1 MDVPVV
7 LCVDD
12 EPIILQSLRIELRNA
27 LSGLCTI
34 ETAESGEEALD
45 IFTEIRQDGRQLAL
59 LVSDQNMPG
68 MKGHEVLSRV
78 KALSP
83 ETFTILLT
91 GFSDLEGVKQAVN
104 NADLYRYITK
114 PWKKEEFIFTIREA
128 LRSFQQDHMIR
139 EQGRK
144 IEKLTFSMI
153 HALEAANLSYDE
165 DTSGHILRVSEY
177 SAWLAEALGLENSF
191 IHRIRTY
198 SKLHDIGKVGVACRL
213 LNKPGRYTPEE
224 FEIMKQHVWYGHQ
237 ILNVEGIDEMA
248 RNIAAS
254 HHERWDG
261 SGYLKGLKGEAIP
274 LEARIVAV
282 ADVFDALLS
291 KRIYKAALPFDE
303 AFSLVLAA
311 SGSHFDPA
319 VVEAFRRGRDELAA
333 IRARVNAL
341 EDPTIEPHGLS
352 GATGSST

>member
-1 MDVPVV
+1 MDIPVV

-27 LSGLCTI
+27 LSGQCTI

-45 IFTEIRQDGRQLAL
+45 LFAEIQQDGRQLAIL
-59 LVSDQNMPG
+59 ISDQNMPG
-68 MKGHEVLSRV
+68 MKGHELLSRV
-78 KALSP
+78 KGLSP

-128 LRSFQQDHMIR
+128 LRSFQQDRLIH
-139 EQGRK
+139 EQTLK

-165 DTSGHILRVSEY
+165 DTSYHIQRVSDY
-177 SAWLAEALGLENSF
+177 SAYLAEALHLDAPF
-191 IHRIRTY
+191 VHRIRTY
-198 SKLHDIGKVGVACRL
+198 SKLHDIGKVGVACQL
-213 LNKPGRYTPEE
+213 LNKPGCYTPEE
-224 FEIMKQHVWYGHQ
+224 FEIMKQHVWYGYQ
-237 ILNVEGIDEMA
+237 ILNVEGIDLMA
-248 RNIAAS
+248 MNIAYH

-261 SGYLKGLKGEAIP
+261 SGYLLGLTGEAIP

-291 KRIYKAALPFDE
+291 RRIYKKALPFDQ
-303 AFSLVLAA
+303 AFQLILDA

-319 VVEAFRRGRDELAA
+319 IVEAFRRGRSDLLE
-333 IRARVNAL
+333 IRERVNAM
-341 EDPTIEPHGLS
+341 EDLS
-352 GATGSST
+352 TPKPSQGADGSST

>member
-1 MDVPVV
+1 MDIPVV

-27 LSGLCTI
+27 LSGQCVI

-45 IFTEIRQDGRQLAL
+45 ILTELRQDGRQLAVL
-59 LVSDQNMPG
+59 ISDQNMPG

-78 KALSP
+78 KTLSP

-104 NADLYRYITK
+104 NAELYRYITK

-128 LRSFQQDHMIR
+128 LRSFRQERLIA
-139 EQGRK
+139 EQTFK

-153 HALEAANLSYDE
+153 RALEAANLSYDE
-165 DTSGHILRVSEY
+165 DTSYHIQRVSEY
-177 SAWLAEALGLENSF
+177 STYLAEALQCEPAF
-191 IHRIRTY
+191 VERIRTY
-198 SKLHDIGKVGVACRL
+198 SKLHDIGKVGVTCQL
-213 LNKPGRYTPEE
+213 LNKPGKYTPAE
-224 FEIMKQHVWYGHQ
+224 FEIMKQHVWYGYQ
-237 ILNVEGIDEMA
+237 ILKVEGIDEMA
-248 RNIAAS
+248 RNIAYY

-261 SGYLKGLKGEAIP
+261 SGYLRGLSGEEIP

-291 KRIYKAALPFDE
+291 RRIYKKALPFEE
-303 AFSLVLAA
+303 AFRLVLQA
-311 SGSHFDPA
+311 SGSHFDPRIVDVFLRA
-319 VVEAFRRGRDELAA
+319 RDDLFA
-333 IRARVNAL
+333 IRERVNSMEEL
-341 EDPTIEPHGLS
+341 SQLGEPPPEPQI
-352 GATGSST
+352 SS

>member
-1 MDVPVV
+1 MDIPVV

-27 LSGLCTI
+27 LSGQCTI

-45 IFTEIRQDGRQLAL
+45 IFSEIRQDGRQLAVL
-59 LVSDQNMPG
+59 ISDQNMPG
-68 MKGHEVLSRV
+68 MKGHEVLARV
-78 KALSP
+78 KELSP

-128 LRSFQQDHMIR
+128 LRSFQQDLLIR
-139 EQGRK
+139 EQTVK

-165 DTSGHILRVSEY
+165 DTSYHIFRVSEY
-177 SAWLAEALGLENSF
+177 SSYLAEALKLPPDF
-191 IHRIRTY
+191 VQRIRTY
-198 SKLHDIGKVGVACRL
+198 SKLHDIGKVGVACQL
-213 LNKPGRYTPEE
+213 LNKPGHYTPEE
-224 FEIMKQHVWYGHQ
+224 FEIMKQHVWYGFQ
-237 ILNVEGIDEMA
+237 ILSVEGIDEMA
-248 RNIAAS
+248 RNIAQN

-261 SGYLKGLKGEAIP
+261 SGYLKGLSGEDIP

-291 KRIYKAALPFDE
+291 RRIYKKALPFDE
-303 AFSLVLAA
+303 AFQLILDA
-311 SGSHFDPA
+311 SGTHFDPT
-319 VVEAFRRGRDELAA
+319 VVNAFRAGRQDLFE
-333 IRARVNAL
+333 IRERVNSMEEL
-341 EDPTIEPHGLS
+341 GRR
-352 GATGSST
+352 STAETS

>member
-1 MDVPVV
+1 MDIPVV

-27 LSGLCTI
+27 LAGQCTI

-45 IFTEIRQDGRQLAL
+45 IFTELRQDNRHLAIL
-59 LVSDQNMPG
+59 ISDQNMPG
-68 MKGHEVLSRV
+68 MKGHEVLSKV
-78 KALSP
+78 KVLSP

-128 LRSFQQDHMIR
+128 LRSFQQDRLIR
-139 EQGRK
+139 EQTHK

-165 DTSGHILRVSEY
+165 DTSFHIQRVSEY
-177 SAWLAEALGLENSF
+177 SAYLAEALKLEPAF
-191 IHRIRTY
+191 VHRIRTY
-198 SKLHDIGKVGVACRL
+198 SKLHDIGKVGVACQL
-213 LNKPGRYTPEE
+213 LNKPGQYTPEE
-224 FEIMKQHVWYGHQ
+224 FEIMKQHVRYGYQ

-248 RNIAAS
+248 RNIAHY

-261 SGYLKGLKGEAIP
+261 SGYMAKMSGKAIP

-291 KRIYKAALPFDE
+291 RRIYKPALPFDQ
-303 AFSLVLAA
+303 AFQLILDA
-311 SGSHFDPA
+311 SGSHFDPDI
-319 VVEAFRRGRDELAA
+319 VEVFRAGRDDLFA
-333 IRARVNAL
+333 IRERVNSM
-341 EDPTIEPHGLS
+341 EDLS
-352 GATGSST
+352 GQRASGTST

>member
-1 MDVPVV
+1 MDTPVV

-27 LSGLCTI
+27 LSGQCTI

-45 IFTEIRQDGRQLAL
+45 IFTEIRQDGRRLAIL
-59 LVSDQNMPG
+59 ISDQNMPG

-128 LRSFQQDHMIR
+128 LRSFQQDRLIG
-139 EQGRK
+139 EQTTK

-165 DTSGHILRVSEY
+165 DTSYHILRVSEY
-177 SAWLAEALGLENSF
+177 SAYLAEALKLDPAF
-191 IHRIRTY
+191 VHRIRTY
-198 SKLHDIGKVGVACRL
+198 SKLHDIGKVGVACQL

-224 FEIMKQHVWYGHQ
+224 FEIMKQHVWYGFQ

-248 RNIAAS
+248 RNIARH

-261 SGYLKGLKGEAIP
+261 SGYLQSLSGEAIP
-274 LEARIVAV
+274 LEARIVAI

-291 KRIYKAALPFDE
+291 KRIYKPALPFEE
-303 AFSLVLAA
+303 AFQLVLDA
-311 SGSHFDPA
+311 SGTHFDPSIVRVFQA
-319 VVEAFRRGRDELAA
+319 GRDDLLA
-333 IRARVNAL
+333 IRERVNAM
-341 EDPTIEPHGLS
+341 ENLS
-352 GATGSST
+352 QG

>member
-1 MDVPVV
+1 MDIPVV

-27 LSGLCTI
+27 LSGQCTI
-34 ETAESGEEALD
+34 ETAESGEEALE
-45 IFTEIRQDGRQLAL
+45 IFTEFRQDGRQLAI

-128 LRSFQQDHMIR
+128 LRSFQQDRLIR
-139 EQGRK
+139 EQTVK

-165 DTSGHILRVSEY
+165 DTSYHILRVSEY
-177 SAWLAEALGLENSF
+177 SAYLAQALKLDDAF
-191 IHRIRTY
+191 VQRIRTY
-198 SKLHDIGKVGVACRL
+198 SKLHDIGKVGVACQL
-213 LNKPGRYTPEE
+213 LNKPGHYTPEE
-224 FEIMKQHVWYGHQ
+224 FEIMKQHVWYGSQ

-248 RNIAAS
+248 KNIARY

-261 SGYLKGLKGEAIP
+261 SGYLRGLAGEGIP

-291 KRIYKAALPFDE
+291 RRIYKKALPFDE
-303 AFSLVLAA
+303 AFQLILDA
-311 SGSHFDPA
+311 SGTHFDPA
-319 VVEAFRRGRDELAA
+319 VVAVFHAGREDLLE
-333 IRARVNAL
+333 IRERVNSM
-341 EDPTIEPHGLS
+341 EDLGQRPTGEP
-352 GATGSST
+352 T